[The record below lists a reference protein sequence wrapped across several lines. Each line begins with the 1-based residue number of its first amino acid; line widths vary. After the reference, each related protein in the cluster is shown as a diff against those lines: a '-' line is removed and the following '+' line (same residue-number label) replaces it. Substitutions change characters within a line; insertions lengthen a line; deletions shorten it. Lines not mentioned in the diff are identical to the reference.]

1 MSIPRGPLDRRAGRV
16 AEVKIGA
23 TSDEGGT
30 RGWSVVVG
38 GASYM
43 PFHLFEGVNPRGPV
57 LAPVVFDGGF
67 KPPKPVR
74 EALQGLTSDPVGW
87 ARFAV
92 EELRAKLL
100 YLHLSGP
107 LSERG
112 VEGSIKVLRQVLDA
126 VEAPLIIGGP
136 GDPERPL
143 LDVEVLSKASEEAK
157 GERALLSYATLDQF
171 RGVAKAAREH
181 GHALVAY
188 SPTDVNLAKQL
199 NLNLL
204 EAGLSKNDIV
214 IDPTTAP
221 LGWSFEY
228 TYSVFERIRLLALQ
242 GDEALQ
248 MPLLSAA
255 LNAWTARESYAK
267 RPELG
272 SVEQRGVL
280 WEAIT
285 ALAHIAAGADV
296 VLILHPEAY
305 GLVEAELDRLTSKA
319 RAPLSFKQLFEEV
332 GG

>member
-1 MSIPRGPLDRRAGRV
+1 MSIPRGPLDRRAGRI

-23 TSDEGGT
+23 TGEEGGT

-43 PFHLFEGVNPRGPV
+43 PLHLFEGINPRGPA
-57 LAPVVFDGGF
+57 LALAVFDGGVRL
-67 KPPKPVR
+67 PRPVR
-74 EALQGLTSDPVGW
+74 EALRELIDDPVGW

-92 EELRAKLL
+92 EEVGAKLL
-100 YLHLSGP
+100 YLRLSGP

-112 VEGSIKVLRQVLDA
+112 VEGSIKVLREVLDN
-126 VEAPLIIGGP
+126 VKAPLIIGGP

-143 LDVEVLSKASEEAK
+143 LDVEVLSKAAEEAR

-171 RGVAKAAREH
+171 TGIAKAAREH

-204 EAGLSKNDIV
+204 EAGLSKSDIV
-214 IDPTTAP
+214 MDPTTAP

-228 TYSVFERIRLLALQ
+228 SYSVFERIRLLALQ
-242 GDEALQ
+242 GDETLQ
-248 MPLLSAA
+248 MPLLAA
-255 LNAWTARESYAK
+255 AFNAWTARESYAK

-280 WEAIT
+280 WEAVT
-285 ALAHIAAGADV
+285 ALSHVVAGADL
-296 VLILHPEAY
+296 VLILHPDAY
-305 GLVEAELDRLTSKA
+305 RVVEAELGRLMSRA
-319 RAPLSFKQLFEEV
+319 EAPLSFKQLFEEA
-332 GG
+332 G